1 MVKNRLYFTCSPPRL
16 FIKKKNDCSNIFH
29 VLKVGD
35 TVIGTHFIDLSTISH
50 DGDKGEKEH
59 FLQNIFKL
67 KMLIR
72 IPAYL
77 WSSICTPLR
86 VNQRLQLDRRTFNTE
101 WWSRRRCFIQ
111 VFLFILFENIWYW
124 IVFRGQILIA
134 IKTEI
139 SDSIDTAPSE
149 VEVEQTQ
156 TINEVTLWSYSDRY
170 LNN

>member
-1 MVKNRLYFTCSPPRL
+1 MTLQHILCFQGWRHSYWNSFHRFVY
-16 FIKKKNDCSNIFH
+16 NI
-29 VLKVGD
+29 
-35 TVIGTHFIDLSTISH
+35 TWWWQRW
-50 DGDKGEKEH
+50 EKCTFSVQIYSR
-59 FLQNIFKL
+59 FL
-67 KMLIR
+67 R

-111 VFLFILFENIWYW
+111 VYLFMLFENIWYW